1 MFGEEKNLKD
11 SSSNTNIVIKDIAT
25 YISYKKTNKLVTALY
40 MVTDIMDKDE
50 PLRNKLRTLGISIVS
65 DINSA
70 PHNASGKVSD
80 TTSFLDI
87 ARTMGII
94 SEMNYNILKKEFT
107 LLDQSIREYTGNI
120 QSLNRGI
127 NLTELFKEEVQ
138 NLEGNLIEQNNFSK
152 GHYNPIGHHT
162 STRIGVQKGST
173 LLKALSDKKLFTSNI
188 KVSNLSNKNSSDFNK
203 NNFDLLKKQRRF
215 EIISMIKNAGGNA
228 TISDIKNYA
237 QKTPANAE
245 SLVSCSE
252 KTLQREL
259 VSMIQDGVLYKT
271 GEKRWSKY
279 SIK

>member
-1 MFGEEKNLKD
+1 
-11 SSSNTNIVIKDIAT
+11 
-25 YISYKKTNKLVTALY
+25 
-40 MVTDIMDKDE
+40 
-50 PLRNKLRTLGISIVS
+50 
-65 DINSA
+65 
-70 PHNASGKVSD
+70 
-80 TTSFLDI
+80 
-87 ARTMGII
+87 MGII